1 MNSNESSSS
10 SMELEQ
16 QFHDLEKR
24 YVSLKNEY
32 DLCRAENTA
41 HAVKIKAL
49 QSIADQSALQASV
62 SDRRVIELEIALSA
76 STLEVQ
82 NGTKQIGILKVGTPI
97 TAPHSS

>member
-41 HAVKIKAL
+41 HAGEWQTVMAL
-49 QSIADQSALQASV
+49 QKMWWTAVVVAAHEIQA
-62 SDRRVIELEIALSA
+62 
-76 STLEVQ
+76 
-82 NGTKQIGILKVGTPI
+82 
-97 TAPHSS
+97 